1 MSVSQGGKVG
11 FEQATDGIQFYVFA
25 NLAMTSLAISVLTD
39 VAMLLIMIV
48 RRPGE
53 TQTVVGSQPEAV
65 TPPPGTVAT

>member
-39 VAMLLIMIV
+39 VAFSSSDSPGRLRLLSGV
-48 RRPGE
+48 NPRP
-53 TQTVVGSQPEAV
+53 
-65 TPPPGTVAT
+65 